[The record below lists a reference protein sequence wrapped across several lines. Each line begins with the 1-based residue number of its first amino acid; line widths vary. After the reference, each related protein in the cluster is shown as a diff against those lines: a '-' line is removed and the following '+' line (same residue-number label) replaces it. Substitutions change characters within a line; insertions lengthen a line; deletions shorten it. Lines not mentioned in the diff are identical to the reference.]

1 MWTLFSLVHNYAIF
15 RVSALKINFSPT
27 TVNIII
33 NHTCRI
39 YLARGSLT
47 CTALTVVD
55 DHLLHFD
62 WCKNH
67 MSCMI
72 YQVLLCFETNVR

>member
-1 MWTLFSLVHNYAIF
+1 MWTLFSLVHNYTIF

-55 DHLLHFD
+55 DDLLHFD